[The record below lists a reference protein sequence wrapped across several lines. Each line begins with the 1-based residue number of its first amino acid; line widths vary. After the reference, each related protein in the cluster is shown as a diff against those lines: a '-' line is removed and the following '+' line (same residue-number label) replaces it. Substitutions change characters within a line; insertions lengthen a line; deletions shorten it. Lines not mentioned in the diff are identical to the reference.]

1 MGNPIRCTWGR
12 YLRGPLETGPWRH
25 SARWCC
31 KQSSKIICKWSE
43 SFDCLHSYQ
52 LCTINFLSDNC
63 CNQTNRPPIPRAR
76 RRVRTLSR
84 PPTNGG
90 EIYGGGG
97 ATRKPRTYSKSYFN
111 QTNRHSTP
119 LSQPAIR
126 EGHTHRPAPA
136 APLQPKRPPRP
147 LPPKAPHQWTS
158 GAVIY
163 FQTSPNQHK
172 FKAMTNNFPLIMTLT
187 SR

>member
-52 LCTINFLSDNC
+52 LCTINFLSENC

-90 EIYGGGG
+90 EIYGGEGG
-97 ATRKPRTYSKSYFN
+97 YKETAYVLQVIFQTDEPSFYPAVPTGDTGRTYPPTS
-111 QTNRHSTP
+111 
-119 LSQPAIR
+119 A
-126 EGHTHRPAPA
+126 GGAPA
-136 APLQPKRPPRP
+136 AQAPTETAAPESATPMDIGSSNLFSNLTQP
-147 LPPKAPHQWTS
+147 T
-158 GAVIY
+158 
-163 FQTSPNQHK
+163 
-172 FKAMTNNFPLIMTLT
+172 
-187 SR
+187 

>member
-1 MGNPIRCTWGR
+1 MHLRPLPAGAPRDRTVTPQCSVVLQAIVKNNMQVVRILRLPTFIPTLHDQFFIGKLLQSDQPPPYTQGQAEGPYSFKAPDQWGR
-12 YLRGPLETGPWRH
+12 NLW
-25 SARWCC
+25 
-31 KQSSKIICKWSE
+31 
-43 SFDCLHSYQ
+43 
-52 LCTINFLSDNC
+52 
-63 CNQTNRPPIPRAR
+63 
-76 RRVRTLSR
+76 
-84 PPTNGG
+84 
-90 EIYGGGG
+90 GGG

-172 FKAMTNNFPLIMTLT
+172 FKAMTNNFPLIMTVT